1 MAAIT
6 FEIEFILKLEV
17 YSILFI
23 ECISKVFICFPLYL
37 ERYIIY
43 LIHKLKALAFIMV
56 CCDFLLINI
65 F

>member
-23 ECISKVFICFPLYL
+23 ECISKVFICFP
-37 ERYIIY
+37 
-43 LIHKLKALAFIMV
+43 FIFGKV
-56 CCDFLLINI
+56 YNI
-65 F
+65 PNT